1 MIEVPLTEAQFAAAA
16 QRLQQHG
23 VNITG
28 PSGTL
33 SRSGVTARYT
43 YANNLLTI
51 QVIEK
56 PFFMPL
62 SAVEATLRGYID
74 KGLAELNRTA

>member
-1 MIEVPLTEAQFAAAA
+1 MIEVPLTEVQFAAAA
-16 QRLQQHG
+16 QRLQQYG
-23 VNITG
+23 VNLTG

-43 YANNLLTI
+43 YANDLLTI
-51 QVIEK
+51 EVIEK

-62 SAVEATLRGYID
+62 SVVESQMRSYID
-74 KGLAELNRTA
+74 KGLAELDR